1 MIDKAK
7 KAAANY
13 LKKKGY
19 KIINR
24 NFKTPAG
31 VIDFVVKDTD
41 ENVLVFCQ
49 ASVSN
54 GEFSK
59 QDVTR
64 DQFEAMSICYMAK
77 NSDEINDCAVRFDLI
92 DIAVINKGRALLRHY
107 INVFGEGSK

>member
-19 KIINR
+19 RIIDR
-24 NFKTPAG
+24 DFETPAG

-49 ASVSN
+49 VSVSN
-54 GEFSK
+54 GEFAK
-59 QDVTR
+59 EDATR
-64 DQFEAMSICYMAK
+64 GQIEEMSICYMAK

-92 DIAVINKGRALLRHY
+92 DIAVINEGRALLRHH
-107 INVFGEGSK
+107 INAFGEGSK

>member
-19 KIINR
+19 QIIDR

-31 VIDFVVKDTD
+31 VIDFVFKDTD
-41 ENVLVFCQ
+41 ENVLVFCHV
-49 ASVSN
+49 SVSN

-59 QDVTR
+59 EDVTR
-64 DQFEAMSICYMAK
+64 DQFEAMSIFYMARK
-77 NSDEINDCAVRFDLI
+77 ADEIQDCAVRFDRI
-92 DIAVINKGRALLRHY
+92 DIAVINEGRALLRHH
-107 INVFGEGSK
+107 INAFGEGSK